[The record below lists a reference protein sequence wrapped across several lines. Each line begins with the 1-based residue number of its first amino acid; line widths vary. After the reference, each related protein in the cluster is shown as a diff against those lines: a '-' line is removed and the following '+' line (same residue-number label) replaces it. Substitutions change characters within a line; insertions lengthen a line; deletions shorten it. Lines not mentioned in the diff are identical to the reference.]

1 VYLNLLG
8 VLTGS
13 SLTIIG
19 GILTIKAFNYY
30 KELHEPGKS
39 LARTFL
45 VSTLLFTIGSIAVIA
60 DSLTAIQLWGIEA
73 ICYTLSYLHV
83 VLSVIYY
90 LRILKSE
97 SQKIK
102 IGNLSKK
109 ERKATLPISGVYVF
123 KKPPT
128 PKRLAFLVRHSNGL
142 LAISRTQKEL
152 WARKYQ
158 IKPDKFVWL
167 SRIETNDSTDPS
179 KLHVLQDIILRFLQ
193 EKGGKAVV
201 YFEGIEYLILYNDFT
216 SVAKFLFSIKDYIIS
231 TNSLLIL
238 YLSSNILEQPQESI
252 LLKEFEQKSEE
263 DLTREIYEKLLVS
276 AIEGEKDAGSESKK
290 E

>member
-1 VYLNLLG
+1 VYLNIPG
-8 VLTGS
+8 VLAGS
-13 SLTIIG
+13 FLTIMG
-19 GILTIKAFNYY
+19 GVLTIKALNYY
-30 KELHEPGKS
+30 KGLQEPGKS

-45 VSTLLFTIGSIAVIA
+45 VSTLLFTIGSTAVIL
-60 DSLTAIQLWGIEA
+60 DSLTKIQLWVIEA
-73 ICYTLSYLHV
+73 ICYTLSYLHM
-83 VLSVIYY
+83 VLSVTYY
-90 LRILKSE
+90 LRIQKSE
-97 SQKIK
+97 SQKTK

-109 ERKATLPISGVYVF
+109 ERKATLPISGAYVF

-128 PKRLAFLVRHSNGL
+128 PKGLTFLVRHSNGL
-142 LAISRTQKEL
+142 LAISRMQKEL
-152 WARKYQ
+152 WVKKYQ
-158 IKPDKFVWL
+158 IEPDKFVWL

-179 KLHVLQDIILRFLQ
+179 KLHVLQDTTLRFLK
-193 EKGGKAVV
+193 EKGGKSVV
-201 YFEGIEYLILYNDFT
+201 YFEGIEYLILYNDFN

-238 YLSSNILEQPQESI
+238 YLSSNILEKSQESI

-276 AIEGEKDAGSESKK
+276 AIEGEKDASGESKK